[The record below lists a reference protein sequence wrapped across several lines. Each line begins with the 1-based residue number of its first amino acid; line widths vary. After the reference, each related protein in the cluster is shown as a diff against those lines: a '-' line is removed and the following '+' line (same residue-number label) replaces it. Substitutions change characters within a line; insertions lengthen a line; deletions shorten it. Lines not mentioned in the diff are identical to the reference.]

1 MKLKGSWIFRSDT
14 QCLDTSIHRGGSN
27 PRRVVPEKAVLDLM
41 HMLANHHGGDTPQME
56 VVQGL
61 TLRGTLV

>member
-14 QCLDTSIHRGGSN
+14 QCLHTSIQRGGSN
-27 PRRVVPEKAVLDLM
+27 PRRVVPEKAVLDPM
-41 HMLANHHGGDTPQME
+41 HMLASHHGGDIPQAN

>member
-1 MKLKGSWIFRSDT
+1 MPPYQYPNGL
-14 QCLDTSIHRGGSN
+14 N

-41 HMLANHHGGDTPQME
+41 HMLATHHGGDTPQVD

>member
-1 MKLKGSWIFRSDT
+1 MDLPVGHT
-14 QCLDTSIHRGGSN
+14 MPPYQYPNGLN

-41 HMLANHHGGDTPQME
+41 HMLATHHGGDTPQVD